1 MIDKVYTLSII
12 NSMKKISEFLKTNF
26 IIAKWTFWY
35 FLVVWLILW
44 YIFRFD
50 MFARVYWWKFFHA
63 HLRGFVGFTFG
74 AFIYAI
80 IPVYLATVSVIYR
93 TKAPIIKIPLI
104 DKLSEYIK
112 NKFTKP
118 EPEPVAAE
126 EKQDEA
132 ISEIQYPEHMPNEMR
147 SQFKRL
153 KEHMIMLGTNGQKTM
168 YQSLQKTNEP
178 IIPEPEDESFP
189 IPTDFDIGD
198 TLNNS
203 ASDDNIPTFTEIN
216 FDEPSKPVQ
225 PDNTMIK
232 YLRDNDIEF
241 ETYNDFIV
249 TGKYLIYVHSDPD
262 FWIIDE
268 DNWFA
273 AGKQIDSPIPVMQEM
288 TKDEQL
294 KPVIYFESTNIMDFD
309 GTVET
314 LRNQNITVIINPEE
328 LD

>member
-1 MIDKVYTLSII
+1 
-12 NSMKKISEFLKTNF
+12 MKKISEFLKTNF